1 MTPAILREA
10 LFRAGNRVPLETFLH
25 GRKPA
30 EIKTL
35 RESMAD
41 LVDWGLA
48 VDHGDTWQAVRAS
61 GKAVATSTTVKV
73 ERQDQRPLG
82 VLPRMS
88 ERCQAGGAAN
98 GRNQKA
104 ALSARIDALVERL
117 RDGVPPSLLKGLSAS
132 RMSDYKR
139 HRPNDWQRLRDA
151 MEYGKRRGV
160 AEARIRDDAPM
171 LNEVSTR

>member
-1 MTPAILREA
+1 MTPATLRET
-10 LFRAGNRVPLETFLH
+10 LLRAGRAVPVETLLH

-30 EIKTL
+30 EVAAL

-41 LVDWGLA
+41 LVEWELA
-48 VDHGDTWQAVRAS
+48 IDHGDTWQAVTAS
-61 GKAVATSTTVKV
+61 GKGVATSTTVKV
-73 ERQDQRPLG
+73 VKEGQRPLG

-104 ALSARIDALVERL
+104 ALTARIDVLVERL
-117 RDGVPPSLLKGLSAS
+117 REGVPPSLLKGLSAS
-132 RMSDYKR
+132 RMADYKR
-139 HRPNDWQRLRDA
+139 YRPNDWQRLRDA

-160 AEARIRDDAPM
+160 AA
-171 LNEVSTR
+171 